1 MPRAAMAH
9 TPFLHRGRGSSGSA
23 GSRPRHALRWVLVLP
38 TQLLLPMAVVVIVV
52 MRMEEAALA
61 LAAVMVS
68 RSSHVALMQR

>member
-1 MPRAAMAH
+1 
-9 TPFLHRGRGSSGSA
+9 
-23 GSRPRHALRWVLVLP
+23 
-38 TQLLLPMAVVVIVV
+38 MAVVVIVV